1 MLRRPLGAEPSAPGG
16 VTMYAMLITFHSAID
31 LDSLAGQFTEYAR
44 ALRGA
49 EGLVLATWIQ
59 DGPALGRFYV
69 FASRRAAEEYLAG
82 DLMADLTANTGF
94 TQFHIRR
101 YAVLAELSG
110 MTGTPRPLATRQLG
124 AAHVQPRRGET

>member
-1 MLRRPLGAEPSAPGG
+1 
-16 VTMYAMLITFHSAID
+16 MYAMLITFQSVTD
-31 LDSLAGQFTEYAR
+31 LDSLAGQFTDYAR

-49 EGLVLATWIQ
+49 EDLVLATWIQ

-69 FASRRAAEEYLAG
+69 FASRRAAEEYLRG
-82 DLMADLTANTGF
+82 DLMAELTANTAF

-101 YAVLAELSG
+101 YAVLADLSG

-124 AAHVQPRRGET
+124 AAHVQPRRGGP

>member
-1 MLRRPLGAEPSAPGG
+1 
-16 VTMYAMLITFHSAID
+16 MYAMLITFHLGAD
-31 LDSLAGQFTEYAR
+31 LDNLAGQFTEYAR
-44 ALRGA
+44 ALKEV
-49 EGLVLATWIQ
+49 EGLVLATWVQ

-82 DLMADLTANTGF
+82 DLMANLTANTAF

-101 YAVLAELSG
+101 YAVLAELSC

-124 AAHVQPRRGET
+124 AAHVQPRRGGS